1 MPQYIPGRKKSIRK
15 TLSKMV
21 ADFFRKQ
28 KNLGANKVGE
38 EVAIGQITEGHE
50 TWLYTMLAN
59 I

>member
-1 MPQYIPGRKKSIRK
+1 
-15 TLSKMV
+15 MV

-38 EVAIGQITEGHE
+38 EVAIGEITEGHE
-50 TWLYTMLAN
+50 SWLYTMLAN